1 MNSEA
6 EEKGHPEDALTC
18 GGRDEITSQLWL
30 LRRSVSS
37 RAAMRMERTQTVG
50 TTISEGTCM
59 RLSKGSGTESPPEVG
74 FVLKQKLKEMGHCV
88 SNFSHLL

>member
-50 TTISEGTCM
+50 TTISEDTCM
-59 RLSKGSGTESPPEVG
+59 RLSKGSGTDREPTRSGLCFEAKAKGDGPLR
-74 FVLKQKLKEMGHCV
+74 F
-88 SNFSHLL
+88 